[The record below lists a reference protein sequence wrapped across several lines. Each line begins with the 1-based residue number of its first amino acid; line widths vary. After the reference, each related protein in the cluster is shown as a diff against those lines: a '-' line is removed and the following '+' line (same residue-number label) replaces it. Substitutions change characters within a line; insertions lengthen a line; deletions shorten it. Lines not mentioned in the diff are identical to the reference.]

1 MMSQIFNE
9 DWLQSLD
16 TFEEIMWFLV
26 LYLILLL
33 FMAIFLKIALGFFS
47 KASHTNFGQVF
58 LTAFLIT
65 LVFALTFLFLELGWL
80 AWLIALFLTFLIISV
95 SHNIGFL
102 SAIVVT
108 VLAFLIYILVAFII
122 GLIIGT
128 TLIVLPF

>member
-1 MMSQIFNE
+1 MMFQIFNE

-33 FMAIFLKIALGFFS
+33 LMAIFLKIALGFFS
-47 KASHTNFGQVF
+47 KARHTNFGQVF
-58 LTAFLIT
+58 VTAFLIT

-108 VLAFLIYILVAFII
+108 VLAFLIYILVAFVI

>member
-1 MMSQIFNE
+1 MMFQIFNE

-26 LYLILLL
+26 LYLILLIL
-33 FMAIFLKIALGFFS
+33 MAIFLKIALGFFS
-47 KASHTNFGQVF
+47 KARHTNFGQVF

-80 AWLIALFLTFLIISV
+80 AWVIALFLTFLIISV

-102 SAIVVT
+102 SSIVVT

>member
-1 MMSQIFNE
+1 MMFQIFNE

-26 LYLILLL
+26 IYLILLL
-33 FMAIFLKIALGFFS
+33 LMAIFLKIALSFFS
-47 KASHTNFGQVF
+47 KARHTNFGQVF

-65 LVFALTFLFLELGWL
+65 LVFAVTFLFLELGWL
-80 AWLIALFLTFLIISV
+80 AWLIALFLTWLIISV

-102 SAIVVT
+102 SAIIVT
-108 VLAFLIYILVAFII
+108 VLAFLIYVIVA
-122 GLIIGT
+122 LIIGALFSI

>member
-1 MMSQIFNE
+1 MIFQIFNE
-9 DWLQSLD
+9 EWLQSLD

-33 FMAIFLKIALGFFS
+33 LMAIFLKIALGFFS
-47 KASHTNFGQVF
+47 KARHTNFGQVF
-58 LTAFLIT
+58 VTAFLIT

-108 VLAFLIYILVAFII
+108 VLAFLIYILVAFVI

>member
-1 MMSQIFNE
+1 MIFQIFNE

-16 TFEEIMWFLV
+16 TIEEIMWFLV

-33 FMAIFLKIALGFFS
+33 LMAIFLKIALGFFS
-47 KASHTNFGQVF
+47 KARHTNFGQVF

-80 AWLIALFLTFLIISV
+80 AWLIALFLTWLIISV
-95 SHNIGFL
+95 SHNIGLL

-108 VLAFLIYILVAFII
+108 ILAFLIYVLVAILL
-122 GLIIGT
+122 GMIIGT

>member
-1 MMSQIFNE
+1 MIFQFFNE

-26 LYLILLL
+26 LYLILLIL
-33 FMAIFLKIALGFFS
+33 MAIFLKIALGFFS
-47 KASHTNFGQVF
+47 KARHTNFGQVF
-58 LTAFLIT
+58 VTAFLIT

-80 AWLIALFLTFLIISV
+80 AWLIALVLTWLIISV
-95 SHNIGFL
+95 SHDIGFL

>member
-1 MMSQIFNE
+1 MMFQIFNE

-33 FMAIFLKIALGFFS
+33 LMAIFLKIALGFFS
-47 KASHTNFGQVF
+47 KARHTNFGQVF
-58 LTAFLIT
+58 VTAFLIT

-108 VLAFLIYILVAFII
+108 VLAFLIYILVAFVI

-128 TLIVLPF
+128 TLIILPF

>member
-1 MMSQIFNE
+1 MSQIFNE

-33 FMAIFLKIALGFFS
+33 LMAIFLKIALGFFS
-47 KASHTNFGQVF
+47 KARHTNFGQVF

-108 VLAFLIYILVAFII
+108 VLAFLIYILVALIL

>member
-1 MMSQIFNE
+1 MMFQIFNE

-33 FMAIFLKIALGFFS
+33 LMAIFLKVALGFFS
-47 KASHTNFGQVF
+47 KARHTNFGQVF

>member
-1 MMSQIFNE
+1 MIFQIFNE

-16 TFEEIMWFLV
+16 TIEEIMWFLV

-33 FMAIFLKIALGFFS
+33 LMAIFLKIALGFFS
-47 KASHTNFGQVF
+47 KARHTNFGQVF

-80 AWLIALFLTFLIISV
+80 AWLIALFLTWLIISV

>member
-1 MMSQIFNE
+1 MIFQIFNE

-16 TFEEIMWFLV
+16 TIEEIMWFLV

-33 FMAIFLKIALGFFS
+33 LMAIFLKIALGFFS
-47 KASHTNFGQVF
+47 KARHTNFGQVF

-80 AWLIALFLTFLIISV
+80 AWLIALLLTWLIISV
-95 SHNIGFL
+95 SHNIGLL

-108 VLAFLIYILVAFII
+108 ILAFLIYVLVAILL
-122 GLIIGT
+122 GMIIGT

>member
-1 MMSQIFNE
+1 MMFQIFNE

-33 FMAIFLKIALGFFS
+33 LMAIFLKIALGFFS
-47 KASHTNFGQVF
+47 KARHTNFGQVF

-80 AWLIALFLTFLIISV
+80 AWVIALFLTFLIISV

-102 SAIVVT
+102 SSIVVT

>member
-33 FMAIFLKIALGFFS
+33 LMAIFLKVALGFFS
-47 KASHTNFGQVF
+47 KARHTNFGQVF

-80 AWLIALFLTFLIISV
+80 AWVIALFLTWLIISV

-108 VLAFLIYILVAFII
+108 VLAFLIYILVAFVI

>member
-1 MMSQIFNE
+1 MFQIFNE

-26 LYLILLL
+26 IYLILLL
-33 FMAIFLKIALGFFS
+33 LMAIFLKIALSFFS
-47 KASHTNFGQVF
+47 KARHTNFGQVF

-65 LVFALTFLFLELGWL
+65 LVFAVTFLFLELGWL
-80 AWLIALFLTFLIISV
+80 AWLIALFLTWLIISV

-102 SAIVVT
+102 SAIIVT
-108 VLAFLIYILVAFII
+108 VLAFLIYVIVA
-122 GLIIGT
+122 LIIGALFSI

>member
-1 MMSQIFNE
+1 MMFQIFNE

-26 LYLILLL
+26 LYLILLVL
-33 FMAIFLKIALGFFS
+33 MAIFLKIALGFFS
-47 KASHTNFGQVF
+47 KARHTNFGQVF
-58 LTAFLIT
+58 VTAFLIT

-80 AWLIALFLTFLIISV
+80 AWLIALFLTWLIISV

-128 TLIVLPF
+128 TLIILPF

>member
-1 MMSQIFNE
+1 MIFQIFNE

-16 TFEEIMWFLV
+16 TIEEIMWFLV

-33 FMAIFLKIALGFFS
+33 LMAIFLKVALGFFS
-47 KASHTNFGQVF
+47 KARHTNFGQVF

-80 AWLIALFLTFLIISV
+80 AWLIALFLTWLIISV
-95 SHNIGFL
+95 SHNIGLL

-108 VLAFLIYILVAFII
+108 ILAFLIYVLVAILL
-122 GLIIGT
+122 GMIIGT

>member
-47 KASHTNFGQVF
+47 KARHTNFGQVF

-80 AWLIALFLTFLIISV
+80 AWLIALFLTWLIISV

-102 SAIVVT
+102 SAIVAT
-108 VLAFLIYILVAFII
+108 VLAFLIYILVAFIL

>member
-1 MMSQIFNE
+1 MIFQIFNE
-9 DWLQSLD
+9 EWLQSLD

-33 FMAIFLKIALGFFS
+33 LMAIFLKIALGFFS
-47 KASHTNFGQVF
+47 KARHTNFGQVF
-58 LTAFLIT
+58 VTAFLIT

-80 AWLIALFLTFLIISV
+80 AWLIALFLSFLIISV

-108 VLAFLIYILVAFII
+108 VLAFLIYILVAFVI

>member
-1 MMSQIFNE
+1 MMFQIFNE

-33 FMAIFLKIALGFFS
+33 LMAIFLNIALGFFS
-47 KASHTNFGQVF
+47 KARHTNFGQVF

-80 AWLIALFLTFLIISV
+80 AWVIALFLTFLIISV

-102 SAIVVT
+102 SSIVVT